1 VLEIPNFI
9 LFGSTIYFSKCNVT
23 IIQFLRPQAKM
34 TTTESKAVTG
44 GSDGEFPKSK
54 GFKNVG
60 TAPEFSSFDERERSI
75 ASNDVVFDATE
86 DVRHYKPIDTYEG
99 IHRWDP
105 DFEWE
110 REEEEKIV
118 KKVTAG

>member
-1 VLEIPNFI
+1 M
-9 LFGSTIYFSKCNVT
+9 
-23 IIQFLRPQAKM
+23 A
-34 TTTESKAVTG
+34 TTESKSVTG

-54 GFKNVG
+54 SLENVG
-60 TAPEFSSFDERERSI
+60 IAPEFSSLDERERSL

-86 DVRHYKPIDTYEG
+86 DVHHYKPIDTYEG

-118 KKVTAG
+118 KKVTAGRACCGNRKCIDEVSR